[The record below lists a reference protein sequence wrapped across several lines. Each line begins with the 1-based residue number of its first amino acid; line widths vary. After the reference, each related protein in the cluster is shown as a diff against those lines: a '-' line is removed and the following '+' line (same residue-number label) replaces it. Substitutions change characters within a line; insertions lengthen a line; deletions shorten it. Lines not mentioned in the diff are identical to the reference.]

1 MSGSEPAGVREWVA
15 ALSIVACLWAA
26 AWAAASGALPVRVA
40 LFVAL
45 AFLPYAFLLASPAR
59 FARRELVVF
68 AIAAALPA
76 IAAPSALSDDLYR
89 YLWDARVLGH
99 GLDPYRYAPSSPAL
113 AHLRDELWL
122 HVNHPDI
129 PTIYPPVAQLLFL
142 CADQVA
148 HAPWSMKLLAVV
160 GHLALIPM
168 VGALGRRAGVSG
180 AQGGWAL
187 NPLALSESALGGH
200 ADVFVGLTVAACVLS
215 MVTRRPWHA
224 AIAAAL
230 AGGIKLVGLLVAPL
244 IGSRDRGAA
253 LFAFALAFL
262 AVLPLA
268 GAGDRDTVGGLGQY
282 ARRWQG
288 NAGPYALVQAGVE
301 AGLQSAFGTE
311 PGRVKLPA
319 LRAVFASLDGGVF
332 DPRASFQPEKKPIA
346 DPAVFETHVLGA
358 LLARMLIFTGV
369 FAAAFWLAHRKGD
382 PLFATRALLFGALL
396 LAPQIH
402 PWYLLW
408 LLPLELAAGRLP
420 GVAWSALVL
429 VAYAPLDGWQTTREW
444 EESLVAPWF
453 EYGGVAVLLFW
464 EFFRQ
469 NSKRSSV

>member
-1 MSGSEPAGVREWVA
+1 MSKTAPAGARIA
-15 ALSIVACLWAA
+15 ALSLIACMWAA
-26 AWAAASGALPVRVA
+26 AGTAAWGALPVRVA

-45 AFLPYAFLLASPAR
+45 AFLPYAFLLVSPVR
-59 FARRELVVF
+59 FARREIVVF

-99 GLDPYRYAPSSPAL
+99 GMDPYRYAPSSPAL
-113 AHLRDELWL
+113 AHLRDALWT

-148 HAPWSMKLLAVV
+148 HAPWSMKFFAVL
-160 GHLALIPM
+160 GHLALIPV
-168 VGALGRRAGVSG
+168 VGALGRRAGVEG
-180 AQGGWAL
+180 ADAAWAL

-200 ADVFVGLTVAACVLS
+200 VDVFVGLSLATCVLALL
-215 MVTRRPWHA
+215 TRRPWHA
-224 AIAAAL
+224 AIGAAL

-244 IGSRDRGAA
+244 IASRDRGAA
-253 LFAFALAFL
+253 LFAFAMAFL

-268 GAGDRDTVGGLGQY
+268 GAGDQDAVGGLGQY

-288 NAGPYALVQAGVE
+288 NAGPYVLVQAGVE
-301 AGLQSAFGTE
+301 GILESAYGIE
-311 PGRVKLPA
+311 PGRVRLPM
-319 LRAVFASLDGGVF
+319 LRATFASLEGGVF

-346 DPAVFETHVLGA
+346 DPATFETHVLGA
-358 LLARMLIFTGV
+358 LVARGLIVVGV
-369 FAAAFWLAHRKGD
+369 FGAAFWLARRKSD
-382 PLFATRALLFGALL
+382 PLLATRALLFGALL
-396 LAPQIH
+396 FAPQIH

-408 LLPLELAAGRLP
+408 LLPLELAAGKLS
-420 GVAWSALVL
+420 GVAWSALIL
-429 VAYAPLDGWQTTREW
+429 VAYAPLDGWQTAREW
-444 EESLVAPWF
+444 REPALAPWF
-453 EYGGVAVLLFW
+453 EYGAVASLLLW